1 MIFTGKR
8 FTEQEKKEMK
18 FKNGII
24 SALLALVML
33 VSMAAPV
40 FAAQQQSVPLTV
52 AVDKISVAAGEDVT
66 ITFTLGSAVS
76 DVVSFNFYVEY
87 DSDVFDYNKEASYI
101 PSEYLAAMEGYE
113 SDLQEIAK
121 TTKTNEFFPNISFA
135 GIEMMV
141 AMFRFSWSM
150 PAGVVYKLV
159 LTAKE
164 SITQED
170 LKSAINLNAVINALS
185 TVDKANGNEKYN
197 AVVTVNGKPSGMDMS
212 THQRNGGESAVDNV
226 EITINETTPTPAGEY
241 TVAVAAAAERYN
253 RGETAYINADVNKG
267 FAASELIFTY
277 DPAVLT
283 FNEASSTL
291 HGATVNSAT
300 AGKIVVERYG
310 NDVSVSDSAAE
321 YVLAFVIKE
330 DTTAASSTVTLT
342 SAGFSE
348 AATASA
354 ENLSPVTEGIPAV
367 AVININPVYSVT
379 LPAGFTGEST
389 VLSGNDYT
397 FSANDT
403 NYDYTFNA
411 TMGGSS
417 VSVTDNGDGT
427 YTIRNVNGNITVTE
441 ASRTGKTRNVTV
453 NASEGVTYD
462 APATATY
469 GTNYSFTITKEEDY
483 NNPVD
488 ITIGGSTY
496 TGFSSE
502 TVGNTTTVTIPGT
515 ALTGDVTITIGKE
528 QSQFAVTINGASGD
542 VTGESKAQAGEPYL
556 FEVTKAEGFD
566 YTVEIKVGNTVLGP
580 EDYDVTS
587 SGNKD
592 SYSIHADKV
601 TGPITITVTK
611 TGQRTVNV
619 DQYLTLD
626 GKKMF
631 LVTVSGTTE
640 SGQIF
645 TYDGTAM
652 FHSVEYDA
660 YCFLV
665 ITEGTLSEEEAAAK
679 VATASATATEVD
691 YDMDVNMSGLVDAND
706 AQLIYNMYN
715 AVYPDF
721 TEVTMEKFLRADVNF
736 DKKVDVTDSNAI
748 INFIIAKR

>member
-1 MIFTGKR
+1 MKST
-8 FTEQEKKEMK
+8 KKL
-18 FKNGII
+18 I
-24 SALLALVML
+24 SILIALML
-33 VSMAAPV
+33 VLGYSLPV
-40 FAAQQQSVPLTV
+40 FAAGVQTVGVTATLNKTSVKAGESITLSLSFDQ
-52 AVDKISVAAGEDVT
+52 AVEDVSSFTFYVGYDESLFTYDTAASAMPADYYANCNQNPYTLSYQEQKYATNIAKFGFMHSGTSAAAFDGTDDYAAGVFYNMVFVAKSD
-66 ITFTLGSAVS
+66 ITEVSTANFNLNASGTAMLTYTLENGTLGS
-76 DVVSFNFYVEY
+76 
-87 DSDVFDYNKEASYI
+87 I
-101 PSEYLAAMEGYE
+101 
-113 SDLQEIAK
+113 
-121 TTKTNEFFPNISFA
+121 TN
-135 GIEMMV
+135 
-141 AMFRFSWSM
+141 
-150 PAGVVYKLV
+150 
-159 LTAKE
+159 
-164 SITQED
+164 
-170 LKSAINLNAVINALS
+170 
-185 TVDKANGNEKYN
+185 KANL
-197 AVVTVNGKPSGMDMS
+197 TVNGVEAG
-212 THQRNGGESAVDNV
+212 TGGDANTVTVSV
-226 EITINETTPTPAGEY
+226 EPASTPTPAGEY

-277 DPAVLT
+277 DPEVLT

-310 NDVSVSDSAAE
+310 TDVAVSDSAAE

-330 DTTAASSTVTLT
+330 DTTAASSIVTLT

-348 AATASA
+348 AAASSSQDLTPATITTAD
-354 ENLSPVTEGIPAV
+354 AV
-367 AVININPVYSVT
+367 VNINPVYNVT
-379 LPAGFTGEST
+379 LPEGFTGEAT
-389 VLSGNDYT
+389 VLAGNDYT

-403 NYDYTFNA
+403 NYDYTFTA

-417 VSVTDNGDGT
+417 VAVTGNGDGT
-427 YTIRNVNGNITVTE
+427 YTIPNVTGNITVTE
-441 ASRTGKTRNVTV
+441 VSRTGKTRNVTV
-453 NASEGVTYD
+453 NVSEGVTYD

-469 GTNYSFTITKEEDY
+469 GTDYRFTITKEEDY
-483 NNPVD
+483 NNPVG

-611 TGQRTVNV
+611 TGQRTVKV

-706 AQLIYNMYN
+706 AQLVYNMYN

-721 TEVTMEKFLRADVNF
+721 TEVTMEKFLRADLNF

-748 INFIIAKR
+748 INFIIANR

>member
-1 MIFTGKR
+1 MKST
-8 FTEQEKKEMK
+8 KKL
-18 FKNGII
+18 I
-24 SALLALVML
+24 SILIALML
-33 VSMAAPV
+33 VLGYSLPA
-40 FAAQQQSVPLTV
+40 FAAGVQTVGVTATLDKTSVKAGESITLSLSFDQAVEDVSSFTFYVGYDESLFTYDTAASAMPADYYANCNQNPYTISYQEQKYATNIAKFGFMHSSTV
-52 AVDKISVAAGEDVT
+52 AAAFDGTDDYATGVFYNMVFVAKSD
-66 ITFTLGSAVS
+66 ITEVSTANFNLNASGTAMLTYTLENGTLGSIT
-76 DVVSFNFYVEY
+76 
-87 DSDVFDYNKEASYI
+87 NK
-101 PSEYLAAMEGYE
+101 
-113 SDLQEIAK
+113 
-121 TTKTNEFFPNISFA
+121 
-135 GIEMMV
+135 
-141 AMFRFSWSM
+141 
-150 PAGVVYKLV
+150 
-159 LTAKE
+159 
-164 SITQED
+164 
-170 LKSAINLNAVINALS
+170 AIL
-185 TVDKANGNEKYN
+185 
-197 AVVTVNGKPSGMDMS
+197 TVNGVEAG
-212 THQRNGGESAVDNV
+212 TGGDANTVTVSV
-226 EITINETTPTPAGEY
+226 EPASTPTPAGEY
-241 TVAVAAAAERYN
+241 AVAVAAAAERYN

-277 DPAVLT
+277 DPEVLT

-310 NDVSVSDSAAE
+310 TDVAVSDSAAE

-348 AATASA
+348 AAASSSQDLTPATITTAD
-354 ENLSPVTEGIPAV
+354 AV
-367 AVININPVYSVT
+367 VNINPVYNVT
-379 LPAGFTGEST
+379 LPEGFTGDAT
-389 VLSGNDYT
+389 VLAGNDYT

-417 VSVTDNGDGT
+417 VSVRDNGDGT
-427 YTIRNVNGNITVTE
+427 YTIPNVNGNITVTE

-469 GTNYSFTITKEEDY
+469 GTDYRFTITKEEDY
-483 NNPVD
+483 NNPVA
-488 ITIGGSTY
+488 ITISGSTY

-515 ALTGDVTITIGKE
+515 ALTGDVTVTIGKE

-542 VTGESKAQAGEPYL
+542 VTGESKAQAGQPYL
-556 FEVTKAEGFD
+556 FEVTKAEGYD
-566 YTVEIKVGNTVLGP
+566 YTVEIKVGDTVLGP

-601 TGPITITVTK
+601 TGPITINVTK
-611 TGQRTVNV
+611 TGQRTVDV
-619 DQYLTLD
+619 DPYLTLN
-626 GKKMF
+626 GKQMF
-631 LVTVSGTTE
+631 LVTVSGTPE
-640 SGQIF
+640 SGQVF

-652 FHSVEYDA
+652 FHSVKYDA

-665 ITEGTLSEEEAAAK
+665 ITEGTLSKEEAAAK

-706 AQLIYNMYN
+706 AQLVYNMYN

-721 TEVTMEKFLRADVNF
+721 TEVSMEKFLRADVNS
-736 DKKVDVTDSNAI
+736 DRKVDVTDSDAI
-748 INFIIAKR
+748 INFIIANR

>member
-1 MIFTGKR
+1 
-8 FTEQEKKEMK
+8 MK
-18 FKNGII
+18 IKNGII
-24 SALLALVML
+24 SVLIALVML
-33 VSMAAPV
+33 VSMAAPA
-40 FAAQQQSVPLTV
+40 FAAQQQSAPLTV
-52 AVDKISVAAGEDVT
+52 AVDKTSVAAGEDVT

-87 DSDVFDYNKEASYI
+87 DSSVFTYDKAKSGIPGDYTMAGYNDMVHTIAETTPSNTYFPDV
-101 PSEYLAAMEGYE
+101 
-113 SDLQEIAK
+113 
-121 TTKTNEFFPNISFA
+121 SFA
-135 GIEMMV
+135 GIEMMTS
-141 AMFRFSWSM
+141 RFDYRWSM
-150 PAGVVYKLV
+150 PAGVFYELV

-170 LKSAINLNAVINALS
+170 FKSAINLNAVINALS
-185 TVDKANGNEKYN
+185 TVDPDNTSNKYN

-212 THQRNGGESAVDNV
+212 THQRNGGESAVDNI
-226 EITINETTPTPAGEY
+226 EITINETTPTPAGDY

-283 FNEASSTL
+283 FSEASSTL
-291 HGATVNSAT
+291 HGATVKT
-300 AGKIVVERYG
+300 KTEGKIVVERYG
-310 NDVSVSDSAAE
+310 TDVAVSDSAAE
-321 YVLAFVIKE
+321 YVLAFVIKQ

-348 AATASA
+348 AAASSSQDLTPATITTAD
-354 ENLSPVTEGIPAV
+354 AV
-367 AVININPVYSVT
+367 VNINPIYNVT
-379 LPAGFTGEST
+379 LPEGFTGEAT
-389 VLSGNDYT
+389 VLAGNDYT

-403 NYDYTFNA
+403 NYDYTFNV

-417 VSVTDNGDGT
+417 VNVTDNGDGT
-427 YTIRNVNGNITVTE
+427 YTIPNVTGNIAVAE

-462 APATATY
+462 APDTATY
-469 GTNYSFTITKEEDY
+469 GTDYRFTITKEEDY
-483 NNPVD
+483 NNPVA

-502 TVGNTTTVTIPGT
+502 TVGSTTTVTIPGT

-542 VTGESKAQAGEPYL
+542 VTGESKAQAGQPYL
-556 FEVTKAEGFD
+556 FEVTKAEGYD
-566 YTVEIKVGNTVLGP
+566 YTVEIKVGDTVLGP

-611 TGQRTVNV
+611 TGQRTVDV

-626 GKKMF
+626 GKQMF
-631 LVTVSGTTE
+631 LVTVSGTPE
-640 SGQIF
+640 SGQVF

-652 FHSVEYDA
+652 FHSVKYDA

-679 VATASATATEVD
+679 VATASAIATEVD
-691 YDMDVNMSGLVDAND
+691 YGMDVNMSGVIDAND
-706 AQLIYNMYN
+706 AQLVYNMYN

-721 TEVTMEKFLRADVNF
+721 TEVSMEKFLRADVNS
-736 DKKVDVTDSNAI
+736 DKKVDVTDSDAI
-748 INFIIAKR
+748 INFIIANR